1 MLLWSLSQT
10 EKRLSSSES
19 DDTRAQTH
27 NSSLPLSFTFVASKS
42 TDWLTDWTFNTT
54 VCDIKVSVTLLLIFK
69 WDYIKYRKMT
79 VIMAPRLCEHM
90 CNATSASLARSWL
103 LLKGLT
109 CWAPAAFLECAEWTT
124 CFFLSN
130 DHQFVV
136 SKASRLL
143 ASPSLSGWL
152 STTCQPHY
160 ALLWICMSS
169 LLFTLSVAWKEN
181 CN

>member
-1 MLLWSLSQT
+1 MTHVFRLLIHL
-10 EKRLSSSES
+10 
-19 DDTRAQTH
+19 H
-27 NSSLPLSFTFVASKS
+27 H
-42 TDWLTDWTFNTT
+42 FNTS
-54 VCDIKVSVTLLLIFK
+54 VCDVKVSVTRLLLFK
-69 WDYIKYRKMT
+69 CNYIKYTKWWWLWHRGC
-79 VIMAPRLCEHM
+79 VILHLKQSQKHM
-90 CNATSASLARSWL
+90 CNAKRASLGRSWQ

-124 CFFLSN
+124 CLFLSN

-136 SKASRLL
+136 SKASRLP

-152 STTCQPHY
+152 STTCQPHC

-169 LLFTLSVAWKEN
+169 LVFTLSIAWKEN